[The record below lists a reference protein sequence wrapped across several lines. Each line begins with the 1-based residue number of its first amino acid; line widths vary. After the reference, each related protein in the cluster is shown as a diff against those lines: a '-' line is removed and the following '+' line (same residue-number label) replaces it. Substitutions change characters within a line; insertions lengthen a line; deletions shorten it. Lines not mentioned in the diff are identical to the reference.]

1 MPTSHG
7 FSAVALAP
15 AQLGVPDGDAP
26 YLDSVSS
33 QTRLTLSADRTSSC
47 LRDVLVHARALCELL
62 RPPRGSCFPVRLS
75 PFTDFS

>member
-1 MPTSHG
+1 MNERMPLRMPTSHG

-15 AQLGVPDGDAP
+15 AHFGVLDGYAL

-47 LRDVLVHARALCELL
+47 LRDVLVHARALC
-62 RPPRGSCFPVRLS
+62 
-75 PFTDFS
+75 